1 MPFYS
6 NSYLTTKQDLIHH
19 RQSLLM
25 MSRKLG
31 EGRFDEPTV
40 LIPWQF
46 LRTVYQHCQPPLL
59 MFPRNV
65 YPDAE
70 RTPPRCE
77 AESPWRWFYHFYYLK
92 EIDRFDQTVNGF
104 MYFFLLKNMKGL
116 IH

>member
-1 MPFYS
+1 MLLTMRTIMPFYS

-46 LRTVYQHCQPPLL
+46 LRTVYQHCLPPLL
-59 MFPRNV
+59 MFPRNA
-65 YPDAE
+65 YPDAV
-70 RTPPRCE
+70 RTPLRCE

-92 EIDRFDQTVNGF
+92 ETHHRFD
-104 MYFFLLKNMKGL
+104 
-116 IH
+116 